1 MYVPGSSSSGR
12 VTGMS
17 SGMDVDATVTDL
29 MRAEMYE
36 YNRVTQNVQIA
47 EWEMEAYRSVSEKLT
62 EFEETY
68 FDFTNQDSN
77 MLSPTT
83 FNMYEATSTDT
94 AVSVTL
100 IDGSKA
106 NNHEILVNQLAQAA
120 NYETNSNPNKSVQ
133 GTEPIDYTL
142 LEGTMELTLDDVT
155 RSISLDGLSSYTDL
169 QDSINTSFGSGKISV
184 SEGVSGVVLDIVDG
198 SGVSVINITSTD
210 ETTLTLLGFGED
222 SIQSN
227 RLMSSMTLETV
238 SNQLLTP
245 FTYNTDDEIEFIING
260 ESFTF
265 EKSSTLSNMIETVN
279 ASEVANVTMS
289 YNQLAGTFSI
299 ESKSTGAGNTL
310 EITETDSNFLDALN
324 MSYTPGQDAE
334 VMLDGELVVRSE
346 NDFKVDGMIIQLNDV
361 TTEPVEVKVTEDIEE
376 ALMAIVD
383 FVDAYNTLIEDL
395 RSTIDENAD
404 SDYAPLTDEERDA
417 LSTEE
422 IEKWESVAKIGL
434 LEDDPLIYNM
444 LTDMRQ
450 ALMSLVSFG
459 NISLFDIGIST
470 QDYTDGGKLIIDETV
485 LRQALESN
493 PEDIVDLFT
502 KASESHPGTT
512 SARSLTGEEKSVRFE
527 EEGLMYKIYDILEQN
542 VSKYRN
548 LNGDKGLLVEKGGI
562 TNDVT
567 EFDNYY
573 SDIIDT
579 LNDEKDDLETAL
591 YDKEDAYYARFTAME
606 QAILEMN
613 AQMESLYSMSGG

>member
-17 SGMDVDATVTDL
+17 SGMDVDATVADL

-310 EITETDSNFLDALN
+310 EITETNSNFLDALS

-361 TTEPVEVKVTEDIEE
+361 TTEPVEVIVTEDIEE

>member
-1 MYVPGSSSSGR
+1 
-12 VTGMS
+12 
-17 SGMDVDATVTDL
+17 
-29 MRAEMYE
+29 
-36 YNRVTQNVQIA
+36 
-47 EWEMEAYRSVSEKLT
+47 
-62 EFEETY
+62 
-68 FDFTNQDSN
+68 
-77 MLSPTT
+77 
-83 FNMYEATSTDT
+83 
-94 AVSVTL
+94 
-100 IDGSKA
+100 
-106 NNHEILVNQLAQAA
+106 
-120 NYETNSNPNKSVQ
+120 
-133 GTEPIDYTL
+133 
-142 LEGTMELTLDDVT
+142 
-155 RSISLDGLSSYTDL
+155 
-169 QDSINTSFGSGKISV
+169 
-184 SEGVSGVVLDIVDG
+184 
-198 SGVSVINITSTD
+198 
-210 ETTLTLLGFGED
+210 
-222 SIQSN
+222 
-227 RLMSSMTLETV
+227 
-238 SNQLLTP
+238 
-245 FTYNTDDEIEFIING
+245 
-260 ESFTF
+260 
-265 EKSSTLSNMIETVN
+265 
-279 ASEVANVTMS
+279 
-289 YNQLAGTFSI
+289 
-299 ESKSTGAGNTL
+299 
-310 EITETDSNFLDALN
+310 
-324 MSYTPGQDAE
+324 
-334 VMLDGELVVRSE
+334 
-346 NDFKVDGMIIQLNDV
+346 MIIQLNDV
-361 TTEPVEVKVTEDIEE
+361 TTEPVEVIVTEDIEE